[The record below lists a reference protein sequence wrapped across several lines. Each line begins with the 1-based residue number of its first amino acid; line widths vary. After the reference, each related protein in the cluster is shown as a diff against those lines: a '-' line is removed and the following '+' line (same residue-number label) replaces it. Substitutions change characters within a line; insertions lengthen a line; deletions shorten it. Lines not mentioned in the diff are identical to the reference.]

1 LFLILSS
8 WMAFFRQLWWINQNF
23 RGWGYSGLLRRET
36 EREREREEKWNRQR
50 LSEIDVHDGQVL
62 TSSKSFSILFLFF
75 QNPWPWLR
83 QSLYTARICS
93 RSCASSTQ

>member
-1 LFLILSS
+1 VVDQPKLSRLRLFGTI
-8 WMAFFRQLWWINQNF
+8 AERD
-23 RGWGYSGLLRRET
+23 
-36 EREREREEKWNRQR
+36 REREREEKWNRQR